1 VPHLRWLSGRIFRF
15 RLLYVTSLLQQ
26 AGVKNR
32 TVSEHIKDTKKKSVK
47 RKKESK
53 DKKRSKN
60 RSKTRKRKREASSS
74 SSSSSDDSSSSS
86 SSSSEDEKEAKRRRK
101 KAKKAKKLKRKARME
116 SKQRLNQ
123 EISVPEIIIPLP
135 VKVVAAEVD
144 VGPHIDL
151 KSSKIR
157 APMTK
162 EEYEKQ
168 QNTLTWITDSETG
181 RRRYT
186 FFAL

>member
-1 VPHLRWLSGRIFRF
+1 MERNMLPSD
-15 RLLYVTSLLQQ
+15 RLNKVEKVRS
-26 AGVKNR
+26 
-32 TVSEHIKDTKKKSVK
+32 SKDMKKKSVK

-60 RSKTRKRKREASSS
+60 RSKTRKRKRDASSS

-135 VKVVAAEVD
+135 IKVVAAEVD

-181 RRRYT
+181 RRRYN
-186 FFAL
+186 FFFSFNF